1 MIERIIEYCARN
13 RFVVLSVLAFAIA
26 WGAWALAETPLDAI
40 PDLSDVQVIV
50 WTEWMGRSPDIVEDQ
65 VTYPIITRLV
75 AAPHV
80 RAVRGISMF
89 GMSFVYVI
97 FEDGTDIYWAR
108 SRVLEYM
115 NTVRGK
121 LPEDVNPVIGPDATG
136 VGWVFE
142 YALVDESGKHSLA
155 DLRSFQDWTL
165 KYYLEAVPGV
175 AEVASVGG
183 FVRQY
188 QINVNPQALLAY
200 DVPLMDVAD
209 AVRKSNQDVGGRVIE
224 FSSTEYFVRGRG
236 YIHSVADIEN
246 IPVGM
251 GEDGTPILVKNIAT
265 VEIGP
270 DIRRGVAELDGKGEV
285 VGGVVVMRYGENA
298 LEVIDRVKHKLK
310 EIEPSLPDGVEIVV
324 GYDRSDLIHRAVEV
338 LKEKLFEEMLV
349 VSLIIILFLLH
360 LRSALVP
367 ILTLPL
373 AVLFSFIPMYYMGIT
388 SNIMSLGGIA
398 IAIGALVDASI
409 VMVENAHKHAE
420 SIPASATKE
429 ERERAIV
436 DALKSVGRPLFFSL
450 VVITVS
456 FLPIFSLQAQEGRLF
471 RPLAFTKTFS
481 MLFGSLLAITVVPA
495 LIFWAVRGRIRP
507 EERHPVSR
515 ALHRVYHPVIDAV
528 LKRPRAFIAGAIVVM
543 LSAIPAYRML
553 GSEFMP
559 PLNEGTILYMPTSVP
574 GLPVGEAS
582 RVLQIQDRILRGFP
596 EVQTVFGKI
605 GRAESPTDPAP
616 LSMVETI
623 VTLKPEDQWRP
634 GMTWDKLV
642 AEMDAKLQFPGMA
655 NIWWMPIQTRNEMLT
670 TGIRSNLGI
679 KIFGPDLHQIEKIGI
694 EIEQVLK
701 QLPDTRTAFAER
713 VTAGRYLDFDVRR
726 EDAARY
732 GLTVEDVNMIVESA
746 VGGENVTVTVEGKE
760 RYPVNIRYARELRD
774 DVEKLSRVLVP
785 TPSGAQ
791 VPIAQLA
798 DIRFTTS
805 APMIYNE
812 GGSRVGYVFVDVKG
826 KSYGDYVKEAKRT
839 IKKQIELPSGYY
851 LEFAGQ
857 YEHMER
863 MKKRLQLVVP
873 VTLFLVWFL
882 IHLNTRS
889 TAKTMIVL
897 LAVPFS
903 LAGAFWFL
911 YILGY
916 NLSSAVWV
924 GLIALAGIDAETGV
938 IMLLYLDMSYE
949 EMKGSGRMRS
959 VADLKEAI
967 HHGAVK
973 RIRPKV
979 MTWGT
984 LLIGLLPIMWSAG
997 TGSDVM
1003 KRIAAP
1009 MVGGIT
1015 LSALMELLIYP
1026 AIFFLWKRKGMGS
1039 SNPSFR
1045 GGE

>member
-1 MIERIIEYCARN
+1 MIERIIEYCAKN
-13 RFVVLSVLAFAIA
+13 RFIVFSVLAFAIA
-26 WGAWALAETPLDAI
+26 WGLWSLAETPLDAI
-40 PDLSDVQVIV
+40 PDLSDVQVII

-121 LPEDVNPVIGPDATG
+121 LPPDVNPIIGPDATG

-175 AEVASVGG
+175 AEVASIGG

-188 QINVNPQALLAY
+188 QINVNPHALLAY
-200 DVPLMDVAD
+200 RVPLMDVAD

-236 YIHSVADIEN
+236 YIRSVADIEN
-246 IPVGM
+246 IAVGM
-251 GEDGTPILVKNIAT
+251 GENGTPILVKNIAT

-285 VGGVVVMRYGENA
+285 VGGIVVMRYGENA
-298 LEVIDRVKHKLK
+298 LDVIDRVKKRL
-310 EIEPSLPDGVEIVV
+310 EDIEPSLPEGVEIVV
-324 GYDRSDLIHRAVEV
+324 GYDRSDLIHRAIDV
-338 LKEKLFEEMLV
+338 LKQKLFEEMLV
-349 VSLIIILFLLH
+349 VSAVIVLFLMH
-360 LRSALVP
+360 FRSALVP

-373 AVLFSFIPMYYMGIT
+373 AVLFSFIPMYYLGIT

-409 VMVENAHKHAE
+409 VMVENVHKRVEDMPH
-420 SIPASATKE
+420 SAPKV
-429 ERERAIV
+429 ERERAII

-450 VVITVS
+450 IVITVS

-495 LIFWAVRGRIRP
+495 LIFWAVRGRILP

-515 ALHRVYHPVIDAV
+515 ALHRVYHPIIDAV
-528 LKRPRAFIAGAIVVM
+528 LRRPRTFIVGAIVVV
-543 LSAIPAYRML
+543 LSAIPAYLLL

-582 RVLQIQDRILRGFP
+582 RVLQIQDKLLREFP

-605 GRAESPTDPAP
+605 GRAETPTDPAP

-679 KIFGPDLHQIEKIGI
+679 KIFGADLEQIEKIGI
-694 EIEQVLK
+694 DIERVLK
-701 QLPDTRTAFAER
+701 QLPDTRTAFADR
-713 VTAGRYLDFDVRR
+713 VTAGRYLDFEVRR

-746 VGGENVTVTVEGKE
+746 IGGENVTTTVEGKQ

-774 DVEKLSRVLVP
+774 DVDKLARVLVP

-791 VPIAQLA
+791 VPIGQLA
-798 DIRFTTS
+798 DIRFSTS

-812 GGSRVGYVFVDVKG
+812 GGSRLGYVFVDVKG
-826 KSYGDYVKEAKRT
+826 KSYGDYVKTAKQV
-839 IKKQIELPSGYY
+839 IKDQVKLPAGYY

-863 MKKRLQLVVP
+863 MKARLRLVVP
-873 VTLFLVWFL
+873 VTLFLVLFL
-882 IHLNTRS
+882 IYLNTKS
-889 TAKTMIVL
+889 TAKTLIVL

-911 YILGY
+911 YLLDY

-938 IMLLYLDMSYE
+938 IMLLYLDLSYD
-949 EMKGSGRMRS
+949 EMKRAGRMS
-959 VADLKEAI
+959 TPGDLKEAI

-973 RIRPKV
+973 RIRPKF

-984 LLIGLLPIMWSAG
+984 LLIGLLPIMWSSG

-1015 LSALMELLIYP
+1015 LSAVMELLIYP
-1026 AIFFLWKRKGMGS
+1026 AIFFLWREREIRGKGGARS
-1039 SNPSFR
+1039 A
-1045 GGE
+1045 

>member
-13 RFVVLSVLAFAIA
+13 RFIVLSVLAFAIA
-26 WGAWALAETPLDAI
+26 WGVWSVSRTPLDAI

-65 VTYPIITRLV
+65 VTYPIIARLV

-121 LPEDVNPVIGPDATG
+121 LPEGVNPVIGPDATG

-175 AEVASVGG
+175 AEVATIGG

-200 DVPLMDVAD
+200 GIPLMDVAD
-209 AVRKSNQDVGGRVIE
+209 AVRKSNEDVGGRVIE

-236 YIHSVADIEN
+236 YIRSIADIEN
-246 IPVGM
+246 IAVGM
-251 GEDGTPILVKNIAT
+251 GENGTPVLVKNIAT

-285 VGGVVVMRYGENA
+285 VGAVVVMRYGENA
-298 LEVIDRVKHKLK
+298 LDVIDRVKQRLE
-310 EIEPSLPDGVEIVV
+310 EIKPSLPDGVEIVV
-324 GYDRSDLIHRAVEV
+324 GYDRSDLIHRAIDV

-349 VSLIIILFLLH
+349 VSLIIFLFLLH
-360 LRSALVP
+360 FRSALVP

-373 AVLFSFIPMYYMGIT
+373 AVLFSFIPMYYLGIT

-409 VMVENAHKHAE
+409 IMVENAHKRLEDIADT
-420 SIPASATKE
+420 ASKA
-429 ERERAIV
+429 EREQVII
-436 DALKSVGRPLFFSL
+436 DALKAVGRPLFFSL
-450 VVITVS
+450 IVITVS
-456 FLPIFSLQAQEGRLF
+456 FLPIFSLQSQEGRLF
-471 RPLAFTKTFS
+471 RPLALTKTFS

-507 EERHPVSR
+507 EEKHPVSR
-515 ALHRVYHPVIDAV
+515 ALHRAYHPVIDAV
-528 LKRPRAFIAGAIVVM
+528 LKRPRMFIAGAIVAV
-543 LSAIPAYRML
+543 LSAIPAFLML

-582 RVLQIQDRILRGFP
+582 RVLQIQDRLLKEFP

-605 GRAESPTDPAP
+605 GRADSPTDPAP

-634 GMTWDKLV
+634 GMTYEKLV
-642 AEMDAKLQFPGMA
+642 AEMDGKLQFPGMA

-679 KIFGPDLHQIEKIGI
+679 KIFGPDLNTIEKIGI

-701 QLPDTRTAFAER
+701 ELPDTRTAFADR
-713 VTAGRYLDFDVRR
+713 ITTGRYVDFEVRR

-746 VGGENVTVTVEGKE
+746 IGGENVTTTVEGKE

-774 DVEKLSRVLVP
+774 DIDKLARVLVP
-785 TPSGAQ
+785 TPSGGQ
-791 VPIAQLA
+791 VPIAQIA
-798 DIRFTTS
+798 DIRFSTS

-812 GGSRVGYVFVDVKG
+812 GGSHLGYVFVDVKG
-826 KSYGDYVKEAKRT
+826 KSYGDYVKTAKQVIHDR
-839 IKKQIELPSGYY
+839 IKLPAGYY

-863 MKKRLQLVVP
+863 MKARLRLVVP
-873 VTLFLVWFL
+873 VTLFLVLFL
-882 IHLNTRS
+882 IYLNTKS
-889 TAKTMIVL
+889 TAKTLIVL

-938 IMLLYLDMSYE
+938 IMLLYLDLSYD
-949 EMKGSGRMRS
+949 EMKCAGRMRS
-959 VADLKEAI
+959 LDDLKEAI
-967 HHGAVK
+967 QHGAVK
-973 RIRPKV
+973 RIRPKF

-984 LLIGLLPIMWSAG
+984 LLIGLLPIMWGGG

-1015 LSALMELLIYP
+1015 LSAVMELLIYP
-1026 AIFFLWKRKGMGS
+1026 AIFFLWKQKGSDLS
-1039 SNPSFR
+1039 SPNPNER
-1045 GGE
+1045 

>member
-1 MIERIIEYCARN
+1 MIEKIIEYCARN
-13 RFVVLSVLAFAIA
+13 RFIVFSVLAFVIA
-26 WGAWALAETPLDAI
+26 LGLWSLEKTPLDAI

-50 WTEWMGRSPDIVEDQ
+50 WTEWMGRSPDLVEDQ

-121 LPEDVNPVIGPDATG
+121 LPDGVNPILGPDATG

-175 AEVASVGG
+175 AEVATVGG
-183 FVRQY
+183 FVKQY

-200 DVPLMDVAD
+200 RVPLMDIVD
-209 AVRKSNQDVGGRVIE
+209 AVRKSNEDVGGRVIE

-236 YIHSVADIEN
+236 YIRSVADIEN

-251 GEDGTPILVKNIAT
+251 GENGTPVMVKNIAT

-298 LEVIDRVKHKLK
+298 LEVIDQVKKRLE
-310 EIEPSLPDGVEIVV
+310 EIKPSLPEGVKIVV
-324 GYDRSDLIHRAVEV
+324 GYDRSDLIHRAIDV
-338 LKEKLFEEMLV
+338 LKNKLFEEMLV
-349 VSLIIILFLLH
+349 VSLIILGFLLH
-360 LRSALVP
+360 FRSALVP

-373 AVLFSFIPMYYMGIT
+373 AVLFSFIPMHRLGIT

-409 VMVENAHKHAE
+409 VMVENAHKRVEALA
-420 SIPASATKE
+420 PSAPKA
-429 ERERAIV
+429 ERERVLI
-436 DALKSVGRPLFFSL
+436 DALKAVGRPLFFSL

-456 FLPIFSLQAQEGRLF
+456 FFPIFSLQAQEGRLF
-471 RPLAFTKTFS
+471 KPLAYTKTFS

-515 ALHRVYHPVIDAV
+515 VLHRVYHPIIGAV
-528 LKRPRAFIAGAIVVM
+528 LKRPRTFIAGALVVV
-543 LSAIPAYRML
+543 LTAIPAYLML

-574 GLPVGEAS
+574 GLPVAEAS
-582 RVLQIQDRILRGFP
+582 RVLQIQDRIIREFP

-623 VTLKPEDQWRP
+623 ITLKPEDQWRP

-642 AEMDAKLQFPGMA
+642 AEMNEKLQFPGMA

-679 KIFGPDLHQIEKIGI
+679 KIFGPDLAQIEKIGI

-713 VTAGRYLDFDVRR
+713 ITSGRYLDFDVRR

-732 GLTVEDVNMIVESA
+732 GLTVADVNMIVQSA
-746 VGGENVTVTVEGKE
+746 IGGENITTTVEGKQ
-760 RYPVNIRYARELRD
+760 RYPVNVRYARELRD
-774 DVEKLSRVLVP
+774 DIDKLSRVLVP

-798 DIRFTTS
+798 DIRFSTG

-812 GGSRVGYVFVDVKG
+812 GGSRLGYVFVDVKG
-826 KSYGDYVKEAKRT
+826 KSYGDYVRKAKQV
-839 IKKQIELPSGYY
+839 INEKVKLPAGYY
-851 LEFAGQ
+851 LQFAGQ
-857 YEHMER
+857 YEHMQR
-863 MKKRLQLVVP
+863 MKARLQLVVP
-873 VTLFLVWFL
+873 VTLFLVLFL
-882 IHLNTRS
+882 IYLNTKS
-889 TAKTMIVL
+889 TAKTMIIL

-911 YILGY
+911 YLLHY

-938 IMLLYLDMSYE
+938 IMLLYLDLAHG
-949 EMKGSGRMRS
+949 EMKQAGRMRTLD
-959 VADLKEAI
+959 DLKEAI

-973 RIRPKV
+973 RIRPKF

-984 LLIGLLPIMWSAG
+984 LLFGLLPIMWSTG

-1015 LSALMELLIYP
+1015 LSAMMELLIYP
-1026 AIFFLWKRKGMGS
+1026 AVFLVWRKGELEKGNS
-1039 SNPSFR
+1039 S
-1045 GGE
+1045 